1 MSIYQYFLLFM
12 IYSVIGWLIEV
23 IQGLIL
29 NKKFVNRGFLIG
41 PYCPI
46 YGWGSIIIIL
56 LLKRYIN
63 DLLALFSM
71 SVLICSVLEYMT
83 SLLMEVVFHARW
95 WDYSERK
102 FNINGRICLETM
114 IPFGIGGCIIV
125 KFVNPLFEKILIL
138 ANQQFITILSIIIFI
153 FYLIDNII
161 SFKIIFNLKSVIKK
175 TTKDSTEKI
184 NKLVKDVISNKSL
197 LNRRLINAFPK
208 IEVKQ
213 KRKNKED

>member
-1 MSIYQYFLLFM
+1 
-12 IYSVIGWLIEV
+12 
-23 IQGLIL
+23 
-29 NKKFVNRGFLIG
+29 
-41 PYCPI
+41 
-46 YGWGSIIIIL
+46 
-56 LLKRYIN
+56 
-63 DLLALFSM
+63 M